1 MGLGAGLYEKSVLYL
16 LILDNAKQTPD
27 DSIATLLL
35 GHKSADLFFTLPNI
49 YKIVTK
55 TVPQ

>member
-1 MGLGAGLYEKSVLYL
+1 MTV
-16 LILDNAKQTPD
+16 D

-35 GHKSADLFFTLPNI
+35 GYNSADLFFTLPNI

-55 TVPQ
+55 TIPE

>member
-1 MGLGAGLYEKSVLYL
+1 MSSGIL
-16 LILDNAKQTPD
+16 LVDPKQRKADT